1 MTQPSHY
8 PSKPIFQAKAL
19 QMVQITTDCPIH
31 GTTVREVVNIA
42 AEKIQHICPK
52 CEAERQEAKRI
63 KRLAAKR
70 MQTAAKSGIL
80 HYGSFDTWQAPTERM
95 ANVLHFVKGYAGNL
109 EGNLI
114 MSGATGTGKT
124 LLANLVASQ
133 AINDEKGVLLLRSSE
148 IGEQARSTWSKY
160 SPISETELIHNWI
173 TIELLIIDELG
184 EADLAA
190 NADIRQAD
198 RERLSRIIDG
208 RYTRGLPTIITT
220 NLTKQELIER
230 LGDRAW
236 DRLQQHAVFIAFDWS
251 SYRQVHSNFLEI

>member
-1 MTQPSHY
+1 MTEPSHA
-8 PSKPIFQAKAL
+8 SKPIFQAKAL

-31 GTTVREVVNIA
+31 GTTVREVVSIIA
-42 AEKIQHICPK
+42 DTARHTCPK
-52 CEAERQEAKRI
+52 CQAERQEDERI

-70 MQTAAKSGIL
+70 VQTAKKSGIL
-80 HYGSFDTWQAPTERM
+80 HYGSFDIWQAPTERM
-95 ANVLHFVKGYAGNL
+95 ANVLHFVKGYADTL

-133 AINDEKGVLLLRSSE
+133 AINDEKGVLLIRSSE
-148 IGEQARSTWSKY
+148 ISEQARSTWSKY

-173 TIELLIIDELG
+173 SIELLIIDELG
-184 EADLAA
+184 EADLAMTG
-190 NADIRQAD
+190 DMKQAD
-198 RERLSRIIDG
+198 RERLSRILDG